1 MDLPGGWRADKA
13 QTGAVCRAPFIPD
26 DDGDKGDEDYN
37 SKDDDD
43 NEGIRMRMS
52 ADETQTGAASRQVA
66 IHCR

>member
-1 MDLPGGWRADKA
+1 MPCVAH
-13 QTGAVCRAPFIPD
+13 PD
-26 DDGDKGDEDYN
+26 DDGDKGDEDDN